1 MESSHACVGMFYF
14 WGGVDPTFAIDGH
27 RWDRSVQEGW
37 AVGEG
42 GVELGGVSMHLAAV
56 KL

>member
-1 MESSHACVGMFYF
+1 MGMFYS

>member
-1 MESSHACVGMFYF
+1 MAMFYS